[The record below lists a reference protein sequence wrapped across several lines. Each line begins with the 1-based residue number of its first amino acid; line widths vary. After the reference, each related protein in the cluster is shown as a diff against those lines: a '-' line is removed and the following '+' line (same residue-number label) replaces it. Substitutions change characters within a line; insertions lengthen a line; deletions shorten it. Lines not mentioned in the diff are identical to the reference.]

1 MKTLGL
7 LTILLGFANSF
18 YLSAPFDFWYNC
30 IETDIVYN
38 VTSEGCQDR
47 CDDLDDCYDASYQ
60 ITSCHL
66 YMIVSE
72 CQEPQSSNT
81 SLSGLNICKNEAP
94 FPVDNYD
101 DCEHKCDEIEACD
114 DFMVMVADYQ
124 SKYNIY
130 YCELI
135 LDEDKCCQ
143 HRLLIDEVNDYD
155 ECYNYCHTNSK
166 CVDFELDYDGEDTCW
181 HHIDI
186 VSLKVKLSK
195 SFLIV
200 LFL

>member
-7 LTILLGFANSF
+7 LGILLGFANSF
-18 YLSAPFDFWYNC
+18 YL
-30 IETDIVYN
+30 
-38 VTSEGCQDR
+38 
-47 CDDLDDCYDASYQ
+47 
-60 ITSCHL
+60 
-66 YMIVSE
+66 
-72 CQEPQSSNT
+72 EPQSSNT
-81 SLSGLNICKNEAP
+81 SLSGLSGLSGLNICKNEAP

-124 SKYNIY
+124 YHAAY
-130 YCELI
+130 FCELI

-186 VSLKVKLSK
+186 VSLN
-195 SFLIV
+195 
-200 LFL
+200 LF